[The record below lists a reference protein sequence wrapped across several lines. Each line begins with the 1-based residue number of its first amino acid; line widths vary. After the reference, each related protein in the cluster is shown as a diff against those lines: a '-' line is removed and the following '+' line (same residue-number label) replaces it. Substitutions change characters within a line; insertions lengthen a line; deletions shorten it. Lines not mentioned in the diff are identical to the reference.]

1 MDSINKGFGELMVI
15 LSAVVGLAIVAVIFS
30 KKADT
35 ANVLDK
41 GGTAFANIIKA
52 AVSPIG

>member
-1 MDSINKGFGELMVI
+1 MEKFGDAIIAVLI
-15 LSAVVGLAIVAVIFS
+15 AVVGVATAAVIFS

-35 ANVLDK
+35 ANVITS

-52 AVSPIG
+52 AVGPVS